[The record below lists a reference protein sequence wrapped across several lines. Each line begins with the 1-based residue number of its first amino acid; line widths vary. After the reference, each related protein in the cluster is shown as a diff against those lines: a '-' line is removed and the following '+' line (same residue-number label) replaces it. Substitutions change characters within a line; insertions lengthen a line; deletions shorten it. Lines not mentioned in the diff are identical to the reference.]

1 MSENIMIT
9 TKEEEEDVEI
19 EGLKNNTTITN
30 ELIFIKDKIESMP
43 KFNQIEI
50 LRILSKKKEVTL
62 NENKYGIHV
71 NLTEVDSYII
81 NELKIYINYVN
92 TQELNLTEMELQK
105 EQFKNI
111 YFTKDNKDI
120 NCIYATSD

>member
-9 TKEEEEDVEI
+9 TDEEVEI
-19 EGLKNNTTITN
+19 EGLKNNKMIYSD
-30 ELIFIKDKIESMP
+30 ELNFIKDKIESMP

-50 LRILSKKKEVTL
+50 LRILSKKKEVIL

-71 NLTEVDSYII
+71 NLTEVDPYII

-92 TQELNLTEMELQK
+92 AQELNLTKMELQK
-105 EQFKNI
+105 EEFKNI
-111 YFTKDNKDI
+111 YFAKDNKDI
-120 NCIYATSD
+120 NCIYAISD

>member
-9 TKEEEEDVEI
+9 TKEEEEVEI
-19 EGLKNNTTITN
+19 EGLKNNTMIYTS

-71 NLTEVDSYII
+71 NLTEVDPYII

-92 TQELNLTEMELQK
+92 AQELNLTEMELQK